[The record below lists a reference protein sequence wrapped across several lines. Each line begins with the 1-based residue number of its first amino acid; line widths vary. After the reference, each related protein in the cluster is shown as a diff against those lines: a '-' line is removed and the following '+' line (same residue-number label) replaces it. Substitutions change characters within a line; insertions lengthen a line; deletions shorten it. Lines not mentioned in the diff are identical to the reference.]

1 MRVQFEA
8 RVPGTLSSS
17 CSRQCWVRL
26 VATCFR
32 RAPVSHG
39 PMISGVDRPRRCG
52 TPGAIRWEA
61 GLSRLRSR
69 PVALARGLGQPAQ
82 PARQVPVPL
91 AEKPHRGRQ
100 ENAADQRRVDQHG
113 SGKPNTELF
122 QRQLRERRE
131 DREDEHHHGRRGP
144 PPLARG
150 EAGGSARRMYEC
162 LHERRE
168 KRARE
173 KLGRLSGIYLALTDD
188 PQSTRAWGVGS
199 SGERRL
205 GAYLDTLDDDESLI
219 ILHDRRAPGTRANID
234 HLAISRAGV
243 FVIDAKNYTGKV
255 QKIDRGGWFSSDARL
270 YVGRRDCTNLVAGI
284 RKQVEA
290 VRNALGPAVIAEL
303 SPSVT
308 SVLCFVDAEWS
319 LFARPFQLEGVWVE
333 WSKSL
338 GERLRAPGPL
348 TPEY

>member
-1 MRVQFEA
+1 MSQARTIRLRYPAVCSSCGAELPPRTEAIWDRAARAATCLTCA
-8 RVPGTLSSS
+8 RVNGN
-17 CSRQCWVRL
+17 
-26 VATCFR
+26 
-32 RAPVSHG
+32 G
-39 PMISGVDRPRRCG
+39 
-52 TPGAIRWEA
+52 
-61 GLSRLRSR
+61 
-69 PVALARGLGQPAQ
+69 
-82 PARQVPVPL
+82 VPL
-91 AEKPHRGRQ
+91 DAEEAPAGR
-100 ENAADQRRVDQHG
+100 
-113 SGKPNTELF
+113 
-122 QRQLRERRE
+122 
-131 DREDEHHHGRRGP
+131 

-205 GAYLDTLDDDESLI
+205 GAYLDALDDDESLI
-219 ILHDRRAPGTRANID
+219 VLHDRRAPGTRANID

-308 SVLCFVDAEWS
+308 SVPCSSMLSGRC
-319 LFARPFQLEGVWVE
+319 
-333 WSKSL
+333 
-338 GERLRAPGPL
+338 
-348 TPEY
+348 